1 MDLLTGLLPCLA
13 SVGKDALSPVETPG
27 ARVGDIQGSP
37 HGLREGEGEGEGSL
51 SWGGSG
57 GRILTGIGK

>member
-1 MDLLTGLLPCLA
+1 MMGR
-13 SVGKDALSPVETPG
+13 GEEE
-27 ARVGDIQGSP
+27 GDRGREKATK
-37 HGLREGEGEGEGSL
+37 REGKSGREGDRERGRGRGRSL